1 MGAYRGRGF
10 CEVCYLVIHGYVFG
24 ILAIDREGANNLYD
38 HIFVFLLVDL
48 ACVVA
53 EVPVKGSFE
62 LLN

>member
-1 MGAYRGRGF
+1 M
-10 CEVCYLVIHGYVFG
+10 IHGYFFG
-24 ILAIDREGANNLYD
+24 ILAINREGANNLYD

-53 EVPVKGSFE
+53 VVPVKGSFE